1 MTNFRLENQ
10 IDQCAVLTED
20 TLNEK
25 IIKLWS
31 KEALSNECFY
41 QTGYET
47 ILYNQSHYYA
57 IETVITSV
65 LPWDKELLLLGSTEA
80 CVALKEL
87 VQKHAIAGHL
97 MSDETINITNVANA
111 LQFYPEISHVL
122 IHIESPEWLEQF
134 AISDIVKTIVLAGR
148 EIIVSCDASV
158 TGLDD
163 VVKSMITYLVG
174 SFDEKDD
181 KSFVVARRNKLVQTE
196 GNARSLH
203 YDLYA
208 NWQWSMRKRT
218 SVIEPMVFQ

>member
-1 MTNFRLENQ
+1 MTNFRLNNQ

-31 KEALSNECFY
+31 KEALSNERFY

-47 ILYNQSHYYA
+47 ILYNQNHYYA

-65 LPWDKELLLLGSTEA
+65 LSWDKELLLLGSSES

-97 MSDETINITNVANA
+97 MSDETINTSNVANA

-122 IHIESPEWLEQF
+122 IHIESVEWLERF
-134 AISDIVKTIVLAGR
+134 AISDVLKTIILAGR
-148 EIIVSCDASV
+148 EIIVSCDTSV

-174 SFDEKDD
+174 QFDATDEQ
-181 KSFVVARRNKLVQTE
+181 SFVVARRNKLVQTE
-196 GNARSLH
+196 GNARSVH

-218 SVIEPMVFQ
+218 SVIEPMLCQ